1 MAAGRRLNVSYLSL
15 SMKLAKVSMINTE
28 QLSSFTTSQ
37 TSHYLFRV
45 RGEVSRALCMQ
56 VRREKFREMPNGYI
70 QVLSF
75 AHVCPD
81 T

>member
-15 SMKLAKVSMINTE
+15 SMKLAKVGMINTE